1 MYPHKITAQ
10 RPIMLDLQTATFVST
25 VDAPKQLPPER
36 AYWFLFQ
43 NDKLLVRS
51 GPYMGEVLQADSID
65 ELGIA
70 PVRTQYL
77 GYLEDAHKSRVH
89 CFSGEIDREA
99 TIPDGLT
106 VQGLRELDAQLGDLI
121 FGLAGRAVE
130 IVNWDRTHQFCGQ
143 CGTATE
149 TLEHERAKRCP
160 NCGLLAYPRLSPAI
174 IIAVTRRMEGE
185 DRILLARNHRF
196 PPGRYSV
203 VAGFV
208 EPGESLEDTARRE
221 VFEEVGIRISNIRYF
236 GSQPW
241 PFPNSLM
248 LGLTAE
254 YESGDIVVEE
264 AEIADA
270 GWFSTHDLPHLP
282 PKISI
287 ARKLI
292 DAFVTKNGGGT
303 VQEW

>member
-1 MYPHKITAQ
+1 
-10 RPIMLDLQTATFVST
+10 MLDLQTATFVST
-25 VDAPKQLPPER
+25 VDAPEQSAPER

-43 NDKLLVRS
+43 GDKLIVRS
-51 GPYMGEVLQADSID
+51 GPYMGEVLQANSVD
-65 ELGIA
+65 ELGIV
-70 PVRTQYL
+70 PIRTQYL
-77 GYLEDAHKSRVH
+77 GYLEDAQGSRLQ
-89 CFSGEIDREA
+89 CFSGEIDPEA
-99 TIPDGLT
+99 IIPSGMT
-106 VQGLRELDAQLGDLI
+106 AQGLRELGAQLGDLV
-121 FGLAGRAVE
+121 FGLAGRAVQ
-130 IVNWDRTHQFCGQ
+130 IVNWDRRHQYCGQ
-143 CGTATE
+143 CGTPTE

-160 NCGLLAYPRLSPAI
+160 NCGLIAYPRLSPAI
-174 IIAVTRRMEGE
+174 IIAVTRQIEGE
-185 DRILLARNHRF
+185 NRILLARNHRF

-221 VFEEVGIRISNIRYF
+221 VFEEVGIRIRNIRYF

-264 AEIADA
+264 EEIADA
-270 GWFSTHDLPHLP
+270 GWFSAHDLPHLP

-292 DAFVTKNGGGT
+292 DAFVADNGGGPA
-303 VQEW
+303 QEW